1 MQMLANIDVCVN
13 ETTPTKFVDEEG
25 HDIAPFFMVNLI
37 GEDTSSIHET
47 KTIEVKAL
55 RMRDEISIRDL
66 SIPSEDLEA
75 FYDAEPEIE
84 TDFSSQEENSD
95 DEKDAKPIR
104 EELFFDFHNQ
114 KPNRQRRYTQKVRK
128 VKQ

>member
-1 MQMLANIDVCVN
+1 MLANIDVCVN

-25 HDIAPFFMVNLI
+25 HDIVPLFMVKSMK
-37 GEDTSSIHET
+37 EDTSSILET
-47 KTIEVKAL
+47 ETIEVKAL

-66 SIPSEDLEA
+66 SRPSEDVEA
-75 FYDAEPEIE
+75 FYDAEPEVE
-84 TDFSSQEENSD
+84 TDFSSQEENLD
-95 DEKDAKPIR
+95 DQKDAKPIR